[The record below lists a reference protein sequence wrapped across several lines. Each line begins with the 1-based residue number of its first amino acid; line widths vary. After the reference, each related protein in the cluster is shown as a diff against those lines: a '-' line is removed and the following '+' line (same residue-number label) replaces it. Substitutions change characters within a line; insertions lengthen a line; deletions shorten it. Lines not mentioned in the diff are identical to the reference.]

1 MPGSQAKK
9 PIYEAKDASDSFF
22 LFGYLMTILKNFVKI
37 SGQVNAFGI
46 DNGAQQNRNT
56 KGKYGGQNSNK
67 GVESSFKPKPFITQQ
82 TQPFSQFSKTFL
94 LKILIMIKLIQLLCN
109 LLPN

>member
-1 MPGSQAKK
+1 MLQ
-9 PIYEAKDASDSFF
+9 ILFF
-22 LFGYLMTILKNFVKI
+22 LFEYLMTILKNFVKI
-37 SGQVNAFGI
+37 SQSFNAFGR
-46 DNGAQQNRNT
+46 DNEVQHNRNT

-82 TQPFSQFSKTFL
+82 PQPFSQFSKTFL
-94 LKILIMIKLIQLLCN
+94 LKILIMIKLIQLLWN